1 VDALGGLEA
10 AVGTARERA
19 HLPRGQDVQLVVLPQ
34 RKGLF
39 ETLLER
45 QDEDVLARAL
55 GPAATSLL
63 RWATALGDRGPIARV
78 PFELAV
84 R

>member
-1 VDALGGLEA
+1 VSL
-10 AVGTARERA
+10 AREKARI
-19 HLPRGQDVQLVVLPQ
+19 PKGQEVQLVVMPQ
-34 RKGLF
+34 RKGLL

-45 QDEDVLARAL
+45 QDEDVIARGAARAV
-55 GPAATSLL
+55 GPAAASLL
-63 RWATALGDRGPIARV
+63 RWAAALGDRGPIARV